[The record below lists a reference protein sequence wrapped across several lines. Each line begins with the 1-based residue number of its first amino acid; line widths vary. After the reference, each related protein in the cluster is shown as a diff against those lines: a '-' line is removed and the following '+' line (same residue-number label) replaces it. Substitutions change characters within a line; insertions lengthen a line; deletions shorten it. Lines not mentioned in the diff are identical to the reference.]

1 MFKAIK
7 RWWKYLGAALS
18 GKLEEAADPKI
29 QLEQAIREAQEQ
41 HRRLTEQA
49 ANVIAQQKQTQMR
62 LDRATADLE
71 KINGSARQALLLSD
85 EAAKANDSAKMQQFN
100 QAAEGFA
107 NRLVALENEVAG
119 LRSMLLEQ
127 ARNADNAKAAVQ
139 QNSLALQQKLSER
152 QKLLSQL
159 DQAKMQEQMNKAMSQ
174 LSASVGDDVPT
185 FAEVG
190 ISGIDVSLWF
200 GISGPAGMP
209 AAVVQRLNAEIGKVL
224 QLPDIKDALARQGAV
239 PMGGPPERY
248 DAFVRAEQARW
259 GDVVRKNN
267 IKVD

>member
-1 MFKAIK
+1 MFKALK

-62 LDRATADLE
+62 LDRAVADLE
-71 KINGSARQALLLSD
+71 KVNGSARQALLLTD
-85 EAAKANDSAKMQQFN
+85 EAAKSGDAAKAGQYG

-107 NRLVALENEVAG
+107 NRLIALEKEVEG
-119 LRSMLLEQ
+119 LKAMLLEQ

-139 QNSLALQQKLSER
+139 QNSMALQKKLGDR

-174 LSASVGDDVPT
+174 LTATVGEDVPT
-185 FAEVG
+185 FAEVEAKIEQRLARAQG
-190 ISGIDVSLWF
+190 MAELTNTSVE
-200 GISGPAGMP
+200 AGMLDVEQ
-209 AAVVQRLNAEIGKVL
+209 AQMNAE
-224 QLPDIKDALARQGAV
+224 A
-239 PMGGPPERY
+239 
-248 DAFVRAEQARW
+248 QARLSELRTQL
-259 GDVVRKNN
+259 GLTTPDPAPAPASPETAAAPTEASRPPSNS
-267 IKVD
+267 

>member
-1 MFKAIK
+1 MFKALK

-29 QLEQAIREAQEQ
+29 QLEQAIREAQDQ

-71 KINGSARQALLLSD
+71 KLNGSARQALLLAD
-85 EAAKANDSAKMQQFN
+85 EAAKASDAAKMQQFN

-107 NRLVALENEVAG
+107 NRLVALENEVEG
-119 LRSMLLEQ
+119 LRTMLLDQ

-139 QNSLALQQKLSER
+139 QNSMALQQKLSER

-174 LSASVGDDVPT
+174 LSASVGEDVPT
-185 FAEVG
+185 FAEVQAKIETRLAKAQG
-190 ISGIDVSLWF
+190 MADLTSSSVESGMLEVEQ
-200 GISGPAGMP
+200 AQM
-209 AAVVQRLNAEIGKVL
+209 NAEAQSRL
-224 QLPDIKDALARQGAV
+224 SELRTQLGLATPAV
-239 PMGGPPERY
+239 AAPAESAGEAGTPLTEPPTP
-248 DAFVRAEQARW
+248 
-259 GDVVRKNN
+259 
-267 IKVD
+267 